1 MGLLNDFIYYNSG
14 HECPDN
20 FVTWSGISLLSAVL
34 GRRVWVK
41 HGDYFTIYPN
51 LYVCLVGTAGSGKSS
66 AMGEAENIFVNNFK
80 DYLVSES
87 IQSREDLLKKMGSP
101 ECEKYFKDEE
111 GRFGLKGAIHSF
123 RPFYAIVDEL
133 SNFVSVEAT
142 KMIGML
148 VGIYS
153 RNSFSTGFKNDVASN
168 QRILNPCLNVLACTV
183 PEWIMSNLKID
194 LFTGGLGRRLII
206 VYSKKDKSIDDP
218 VHPKGAADTMARIV
232 QHLKAAEQC
241 YGPITRD
248 ANAIKWW
255 KNWYHSPG
263 RINREDPILM
273 QFHETKHIQLL
284 KVATALC
291 MCEQPFTMTMTED
304 HLAAGLFMLD
314 SLEEDIV
321 RLTSGIGRNELAGV
335 GAQVID
341 FLKRTDDHAAT
352 EIHLKKFFHR
362 YLNTPEFNE
371 VINHYIATHQLIVH
385 PFTQEGVTRN
395 LYILPGGPFHKK
407 IIEKSKGFGVIAPPN
422 SSSDAIQS

>member
-20 FVTWSGISLLSAVL
+20 FVTWSGLSLLAAVL

-66 AMGEAENIFVNNFK
+66 AMGEAEKIFLEHFK

-87 IQSREDLLKKMGSP
+87 VQSREDLLKKMGGND
-101 ECEKYFKDEE
+101 CEKYFKDTE
-111 GRFGLKGAIHSF
+111 GRFGPKDQIHSF
-123 RPFYAIVDEL
+123 HPFFAIVDEL
-133 SNFVSVEAT
+133 SNFVSVDST
-142 KMIGML
+142 KMIGTL

-153 RNSFSTGFKNDVASN
+153 RNSFSTGFKGDATTN
-168 QRILNPCLNVLACTV
+168 QRIDNPCLNLLACTV

-206 VYSKKDKSIDDP
+206 VYSKKDKCIEEP
-218 VHPKGAADTMARIV
+218 MYPPGAIEAMARIV
-232 QHLKAAEQC
+232 QHLKAAEQT
-241 YGPITRD
+241 YGPIVRD
-248 ANAIKWW
+248 PSAMAWW
-255 KNWYHSPG
+255 KKWYRNDK

-284 KVATALC
+284 KVASLLC
-291 MCEQPFTMTMTED
+291 MCEQPFTMIMTEE
-304 HLAAGLFMLD
+304 HLQGGLFMLD
-314 SLEEDIV
+314 ALEEDIV

-335 GAQVID
+335 GAQIID
-341 FLKRTDDHAAT
+341 FLKRTDEHAAT

-362 YLNTPEFNE
+362 YLNTPEFAE
-371 VINHYIATHQLIVH
+371 VINHYISTHQLIVH
-385 PFTQEGVTRN
+385 PIQDNGLSKN
-395 LYILPGGPFHKK
+395 LYILPGGPFHIK
-407 IIEKSKGFGVIAPPN
+407 IVAKAKAASALPIPPH
-422 SSSDAIQS
+422 SSGDAV